1 MPRRKLFQT
10 ILCLVSLLFL
20 FGCSQLTGHQ
30 ANKPEPPK
38 EFAGMVAKKDELALL
53 PTAEKLGKTPVIK
66 GKIAIVTNSD
76 GTPYLDRFSQ
86 EGEAFFSDAPIPV
99 ETSQNFLPA
108 DLYAK
113 SPEEIETLIKID
125 CVTKKDQA
133 LYTKSGSLNDEMMVY
148 EYVICEIK
156 FVDYKSATVVAKKE
170 VGKNVPPKVINDRT
184 ISRHPWREI
193 CEYLRSAKSS
203 GS

>member
-1 MPRRKLFQT
+1 
-10 ILCLVSLLFL
+10 
-20 FGCSQLTGHQ
+20 
-30 ANKPEPPK
+30 
-38 EFAGMVAKKDELALL
+38 MVARTNELALL
-53 PTAEKLGKTPVIK
+53 PTTEKLGKTPVIK

-76 GTPYLDRFSQ
+76 GTTYLDRFSQ
-86 EGEAFFSDAPIPV
+86 EGEAFFTDAPIPV

-125 CVTKKDQA
+125 CVTRKDQA
-133 LYTKSGSLNDEMMVY
+133 LYTKSDSLKDEMMVY

-184 ISRHPWREI
+184 ISRHPWRDI

>member
-1 MPRRKLFQT
+1 M
-10 ILCLVSLLFL
+10 
-20 FGCSQLTGHQ
+20 
-30 ANKPEPPK
+30 A
-38 EFAGMVAKKDELALL
+38 AKKDELALL
-53 PTAEKLGKTPVIK
+53 PTTEKLSKTPVIK
-66 GKIAIVTNSD
+66 GKIAIITNSD
-76 GTPYLDRFSQ
+76 GKTYLDRFSQ
-86 EGEAFFSDAPIPV
+86 EGEAFFTDAPIPI
-99 ETSQNFLPA
+99 EASQNFLPA

-133 LYTKSGSLNDEMMVY
+133 LYTNSNSLKDEMMVY

-156 FVDYKSATVVAKKE
+156 FIDYKSVTVVARKE

-193 CEYLRSAKSS
+193 CEYLRSAKPS